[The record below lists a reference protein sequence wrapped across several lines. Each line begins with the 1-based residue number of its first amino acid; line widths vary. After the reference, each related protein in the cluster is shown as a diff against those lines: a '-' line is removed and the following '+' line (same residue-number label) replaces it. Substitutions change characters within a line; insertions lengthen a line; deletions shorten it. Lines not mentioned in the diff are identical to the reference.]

1 MPKIKLLLLLLIPF
15 FVSCVTP
22 ITVEPLDYVTQ
33 RKELQQKE
41 VDSQQKKLQSTIK
54 KLDGEI
60 ANLDDLK
67 KTTIICQDAE
77 KSLEK
82 LADKKISIWLT
93 VLAALLTGGTSF
105 ANAEFTLAWAS
116 MSAGVVAW
124 RGVINTNEE
133 ETRKGLVKV
142 RAQKAEIE
150 YGISN
155 KEVIKIYS
163 ICNQYTKIEEK
174 EGSDDQ
180 KNSVKSLTGKKKVAM
195 NKKIS
200 KL

>member
-1 MPKIKLLLLLLIPF
+1 MSKIKLLLLLLIPF

-22 ITVEPLDYVTQ
+22 ITVEPLDYVVK

-41 VDSQQKKLQSTIK
+41 IDLKQKKEESTTNESSVTILDKVITNLFNARK
-54 KLDGEI
+54 KLDDEI

-67 KTTIICQDAE
+67 KTTIICQNAE
-77 KSLEK
+77 ESLVK

-93 VLAALLTGGTSF
+93 VLAALITGGTSF
-105 ANAEFTLAWAS
+105 ANAEVTLALAS

-124 RGVINTNEE
+124 RGFINTNEE
-133 ETRKGLVKV
+133 ENRKDMEKV
-142 RAQKAEIE
+142 RVQKENIE

-155 KEVIKIYS
+155 KEALKIYS
-163 ICNQYTKIEEK
+163 ICNKYTKIEEK

-180 KNSVKSLTGKKKVAM
+180 
-195 NKKIS
+195 
-200 KL
+200 

>member
-1 MPKIKLLLLLLIPF
+1 MSKIKLLLLLLIPF

-22 ITVEPLDYVTQ
+22 ITVEPLDYVVK

-41 VDSQQKKLQSTIK
+41 IDLKQKKEESTTNESSVTILDKVITNLFNARK
-54 KLDGEI
+54 KLDDEI

-67 KTTIICQDAE
+67 KTTIICQNAE
-77 KSLEK
+77 ESLVK

-93 VLAALLTGGTSF
+93 VLAALITGGTSF
-105 ANAEFTLAWAS
+105 ANAEVTLALAS

-124 RGVINTNEE
+124 RGFINTNEE
-133 ETRKGLVKV
+133 ENRKDMEKV
-142 RAQKAEIE
+142 RAQKEKIE

-155 KEVIKIYS
+155 KEALKIYS
-163 ICNQYTKIEEK
+163 ICNKYTKIEEK

-180 KNSVKSLTGKKKVAM
+180 
-195 NKKIS
+195 
-200 KL
+200 

>member
-1 MPKIKLLLLLLIPF
+1 MSKIKLLLLLLIPF

-22 ITVEPLDYVTQ
+22 ITVEPLDYVVK

-41 VDSQQKKLQSTIK
+41 IDLKQKKEESTTNESSVTILNKVITNLFNARK
-54 KLDGEI
+54 KLDDEI

-67 KTTIICQDAE
+67 KTTIICQNAE
-77 KSLEK
+77 ESLVK

-93 VLAALLTGGTSF
+93 VLAALITGGTSF
-105 ANAEFTLAWAS
+105 ANAEVTLALAS

-124 RGVINTNEE
+124 RGFINTNEE
-133 ETRKGLVKV
+133 ENRKDMEKV
-142 RAQKAEIE
+142 RAQKEKIE

-155 KEVIKIYS
+155 KEALKIYS

-180 KNSVKSLTGKKKVAM
+180 
-195 NKKIS
+195 
-200 KL
+200 

>member
-1 MPKIKLLLLLLIPF
+1 MSKIKLLLLLLIPF

-22 ITVEPLDYVTQ
+22 ITVEPLDYVVK

-41 VDSQQKKLQSTIK
+41 IDLKQKKEESTTNESSVTILDKVITNLFNARK
-54 KLDGEI
+54 KLDDEI

-67 KTTIICQDAE
+67 KTTIICQNAE
-77 KSLEK
+77 ESLVK

-93 VLAALLTGGTSF
+93 VLAALITGGTSF
-105 ANAEFTLAWAS
+105 ANAEVTLALAS

-124 RGVINTNEE
+124 RGFINTNEE
-133 ETRKGLVKV
+133 ENRKDMEKV
-142 RAQKAEIE
+142 RAQKEKIE

-155 KEVIKIYS
+155 KEALKIYS

-180 KNSVKSLTGKKKVAM
+180 
-195 NKKIS
+195 
-200 KL
+200 

>member
-1 MPKIKLLLLLLIPF
+1 MSKIKLLLLLLIPF

-22 ITVEPLDYVTQ
+22 ITVEPLDYVVK

-41 VDSQQKKLQSTIK
+41 IDLKQKKEESTTNESSVTILDKVITNLFNARK
-54 KLDGEI
+54 KLDDEI

-67 KTTIICQDAE
+67 KTTIICQNAE
-77 KSLEK
+77 ESLVK

-93 VLAALLTGGTSF
+93 VLAALITGGTSF
-105 ANAEFTLAWAS
+105 ANAEVTLALAS

-124 RGVINTNEE
+124 RGFINTNEE
-133 ETRKGLVKV
+133 ENRKDMEKV
-142 RAQKAEIE
+142 RVQKENIE

-155 KEVIKIYS
+155 KEALKIYS

-180 KNSVKSLTGKKKVAM
+180 
-195 NKKIS
+195 
-200 KL
+200 